1 MRVGKRVYF
10 DSPQERKEFLAL
22 LRDAQD
28 VTEIATIIAKTYKK
42 DLIEAMDIA
51 RVYNEFIRKENEN
64 VDN

>member
-1 MRVGKRVYF
+1 MRVGKRIYF

-42 DLIEAMDIA
+42 I
-51 RVYNEFIRKENEN
+51 
-64 VDN
+64 

>member
-1 MRVGKRVYF
+1 MRVGKRIYF
-10 DSPQERKEFLAL
+10 ESPQERLVFLEL
-22 LRDAQD
+22 LCDAIYD
-28 VTEIATIIAKTYKK
+28 TELATFIAKTYKK